1 MDNTKFYS
9 IFNTK
14 IVEFLNDLIK
24 LFPEDTDFKIYKT
37 AINLVKLADEKK
49 PLQYYK
55 KFVTDE
61 YKEHINNRNDKFF
74 LEHDYSDI
82 LNNEELKSELDSDA
96 NISNKIVKRL
106 KGYWGVLTPDNK
118 EIVWNYFSIF
128 LKISE
133 KI

>member
-49 PLQYYK
+49 PLQY
-55 KFVTDE
+55 
-61 YKEHINNRNDKFF
+61 
-74 LEHDYSDI
+74 
-82 LNNEELKSELDSDA
+82 
-96 NISNKIVKRL
+96 
-106 KGYWGVLTPDNK
+106 
-118 EIVWNYFSIF
+118 
-128 LKISE
+128 
-133 KI
+133 